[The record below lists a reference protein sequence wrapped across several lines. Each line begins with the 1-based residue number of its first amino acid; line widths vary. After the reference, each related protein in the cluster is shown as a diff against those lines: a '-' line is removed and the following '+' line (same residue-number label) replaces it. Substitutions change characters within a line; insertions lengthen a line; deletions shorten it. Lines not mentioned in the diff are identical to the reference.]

1 MKKIISES
9 ILIIFAIIIIPFC
22 IYNLINTGFEAY
34 NNHGLIGLITYFL
47 AFFVLYLIFRL
58 LNWCLDNL
66 K

>member
-1 MKKIISES
+1 MKKTISKT
-9 ILIIFAIIIIPFC
+9 ILIVFAIVIIPFC
-22 IYNLINTGFEAY
+22 LYSVTNTGIEAY
-34 NNHGLIGLITYFL
+34 KNHGLTGIIIYFL